1 MGVPERF
8 GNHFGC
14 PPKEGLWVSSF
25 VVPSRVGL
33 RAGNM
38 VDALV
43 GFSAS
48 LQPNQNAYTK
58 VIQSKAAE
66 FRPHI
71 CMSSTNMLGG
81 IYTPNLCYIMTIMP
95 LPARN
100 ILGRKSFHTGWSVQ
114 IIYPIRFVIETLLRS
129 VDVTFGSAVDLRSLS

>member
-33 RAGNM
+33 RAGTT
-38 VDALV
+38 VGATV

-48 LQPNQNAYTK
+48 LQPKRNAYTK
-58 VIQSKAAE
+58 VVPSKVAE
-66 FRPHI
+66 FRPHV
-71 CMSSTNMLGG
+71 
-81 IYTPNLCYIMTIMP
+81 YTC
-95 LPARN
+95 R
-100 ILGRKSFHTGWSVQ
+100 VQ
-114 IIYPIRFVIETLLRS
+114 V
-129 VDVTFGSAVDLRSLS
+129 G

>member
-14 PPKEGLWVSSF
+14 PPKEGLWVSAF

-58 VIQSKAAE
+58 VKQSKAAE
-66 FRPHI
+66 LRPRISTYPVHI
-71 CMSSTNMLGG
+71 GWG
-81 IYTPNLCYIMTIMP
+81 VFIP
-95 LPARN
+95 L
-100 ILGRKSFHTGWSVQ
+100 T
-114 IIYPIRFVIETLLRS
+114 FVT
-129 VDVTFGSAVDLRSLS
+129 